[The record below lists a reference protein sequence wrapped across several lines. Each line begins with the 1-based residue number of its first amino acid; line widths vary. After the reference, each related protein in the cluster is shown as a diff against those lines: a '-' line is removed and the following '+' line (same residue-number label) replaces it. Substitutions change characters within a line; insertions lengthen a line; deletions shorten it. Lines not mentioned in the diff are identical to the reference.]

1 MRHIIFIIM
10 AAVFVNNYVLQQFLG
25 IRPLPGVS
33 KKQDQARGM
42 ARQAPA
48 ARDSFP
54 LTCSP
59 MKMSVTKPVCGG

>member
-1 MRHIIFIIM
+1 MENEQI
-10 AAVFVNNYVLQQFLG
+10 
-25 IRPLPGVS
+25 
-33 KKQDQARGM
+33 QARGM
-42 ARQAPA
+42 VRQAPA